1 MSFLVLGVL
10 IFFTLATTNH
20 LINEKEKNQ
29 TN

>member
-10 IFFTLATTNH
+10 IFFTLVTTNH
-20 LINEKEKNQ
+20 LISEKEKNQ